1 MQNNYVIKTR
11 IILEIQPQKFFI
23 KIHLK
28 RVSLGKI
35 PASVFLQKNIKYY
48 RNLLFSGL
56 FMFGCFIFYF
66 IVFRY
71 YTLNYILFFDKIK
84 LQRKETSCFLM
95 NLYGGQSSVW
105 HMITTSVAVHWRVS
119 AVWTRRPLIN
129 QNAHQNT
136 ASPDGYQL
144 KQSRKYWMQHIQHF
158 HNSHAILMKNSIY

>member
-1 MQNNYVIKTR
+1 MFQ
-11 IILEIQPQKFFI
+11 
-23 KIHLK
+23 K

-56 FMFGCFIFYF
+56 FMFGCFVFYF

-71 YTLNYILFFDKIK
+71 YALNYILFFDKIK

-105 HMITTSVAVHWRVS
+105 RMITT
-119 AVWTRRPLIN
+119 
-129 QNAHQNT
+129 
-136 ASPDGYQL
+136 
-144 KQSRKYWMQHIQHF
+144 
-158 HNSHAILMKNSIY
+158 